1 MILAL
6 ALLLTVVVIVF
17 TLLVRPQDLPEP
29 EPVSPVQHLDER
41 KARIYENLR
50 DLQFEYRVGKLSDE
64 DYQRTK
70 LGLQSE
76 LAATLAE
83 IDRVLGK
90 ASPKLPAAA
99 PAAQSAPVIAGPPP
113 VEPPREIED
122 PLRCPHCLA
131 RFERPMKFCGQ
142 CGKPMT
148 EVDA

>member
-6 ALLLTVVVIVF
+6 ALLLTVAVIVF

-83 IDRVLGK
+83 IDRVLGR
-90 ASPKLPAAA
+90 AQPKLA
-99 PAAQSAPVIAGPPP
+99 PAVAVPEPAPVTAGAPP
-113 VEPPREIED
+113 VEIPD
-122 PLRCPHCLA
+122 PLQCPHCLA